1 MALVSNTTHVSADD
15 LFSITDDHNHDKTSE
30 VAVAAVLGV
39 FASCDCYPLPN
50 STPPADSTPTCS
62 QVANTRTS
70 MAPRYSA
77 LSIATLLIDSL
88 SLNGSS
94 HSEYHKGQVV
104 HVQSRKVRLL
114 MGYFTLIRQ
123 SGPCIVRESGANHHA
138 PSAAIMFFQH
148 EGCFVGKKTF
158 RVVLSPYPRMS
169 PEHLVG

>member
-1 MALVSNTTHVSADD
+1 MALNINTTDVSADG
-15 LFSITDDHNHDKTSE
+15 LSPSPSTITTTRTE
-30 VAVAAVLGV
+30 VPVAAVLGV

-77 LSIATLLIDSL
+77 LSIATLVIDSS

-104 HVQSRKVRLL
+104 HVQSREVRLL
-114 MGYFTLIRQ
+114 IGYFTLIRQ
-123 SGPCIVRESGANHHA
+123 ICPSIVLARRRFES
-138 PSAAIMFFQH
+138 S
-148 EGCFVGKKTF
+148 F
-158 RVVLSPYPRMS
+158 RRIPERD

>member
-1 MALVSNTTHVSADD
+1 MALNINTTDVSADG
-15 LFSITDDHNHDKTSE
+15 FSPSPSTITTTRTE
-30 VAVAAVLGV
+30 VTVAAVLGV

-77 LSIATLLIDSL
+77 LSIATLLIDSS

-114 MGYFTLIRQ
+114 IGYLLHADSTKLPLHCTGELRQ
-123 SGPCIVRESGANHHA
+123 SSRAVSSDHVFP
-138 PSAAIMFFQH
+138 
-148 EGCFVGKKTF
+148 T
-158 RVVLSPYPRMS
+158 
-169 PEHLVG
+169 